1 MANDSH
7 TENGHHKQHKK
18 HGGKK
23 SHGAK
28 QQYATEYI
36 DADEPSTSVPDIF
49 GRIASLPLV
58 YDSVNTVS
66 YYVKS
71 APYSDYV
78 IDKSLNT
85 FSTVQKITQ
94 PYVEPIHKHLQPHI
108 QKADK
113 YAVQALD
120 NIEQKYPIVR
130 QPTSEILDSV
140 TKPPLQYYADV
151 KKTVEI
157 KVAEPAAQTASA
169 LAKSANQRAT
179 VIVDGVEAVVDR
191 WLPSEAKANGYESHA
206 DGDLNQVVRLYDITT
221 SLPTRVSI
229 LVNAQL
235 DQHHIPHTA
244 EDFVK
249 IRDASAL
256 LRQTTERIEYLN
268 SQLSNWVAVSKQLA
282 TEKIPTSINQ
292 KVVEA
297 RTKLVTGF
305 DTTVTTVAAN
315 ENIQLFTA
323 KILAELEKTSE
334 YVKLHGPTL
343 PEFIQ
348 ERLNPLFNFVNNQYQ
363 LVSVELK
370 RTDALPSEKA
380 ANVLTITQ
388 QQVLPLLKKSLDDF
402 ACQIRS
408 YQQQY
413 YAESERVLDGFK
425 TSLKGLGV
433 PVK

>member
-1 MANDSH
+1 MTNNAHN
-7 TENGHHKQHKK
+7 ENGHHKQHKNK
-18 HGGKK
+18 HGSKK
-23 SHGAK
+23 QNGDSKH
-28 QQYATEYI
+28 QSEYI
-36 DADEPSTSVPDIF
+36 DESSTTSVDIF

-58 YDSVNTVS
+58 YDSVNTLS

-85 FSTVQKITQ
+85 FSAVQKYAE
-94 PYVEPIHKHLQPHI
+94 PYVEPVHLRLQPHI

-113 YAVQALD
+113 YAVKALD
-120 NIEQKYPIVR
+120 NIEQMYPIVR

-157 KVAEPAAQTASA
+157 KVAEPAAQTATA
-169 LAKSANQRAT
+169 LAKSANQRAS

-191 WLPSEAKANGYESHA
+191 WLPGSTNSAASSE
-206 DGDLNQVVRLYDITT
+206 GDLNQVMRLYDITT

-229 LVNAQL
+229 LVNTQL
-235 DQHHIPHTA
+235 DNHNIPHTT
-244 EDFVK
+244 EDFVR
-249 IRDASAL
+249 IRDASVL
-256 LRQTTERIEYLN
+256 LRQTTERIEQLN
-268 SQLSNWVAVSKQLA
+268 SQLSSLVVASKQLA
-282 TEKIPTSINQ
+282 TEKIPAGINQ

-297 RTKLVTGF
+297 RTKLVDGF
-305 DTTVTTVAAN
+305 DNTVNTVAAN
-315 ENIQLFTA
+315 EKIQFLTG
-323 KILAELEKTSE
+323 KLLIELEKTTE

-343 PEFIQ
+343 PSYIQ
-348 ERLNPLFNFVNNQYQ
+348 ERLNPLFSFVNNQYQ
-363 LVSVELK
+363 LVSIELK
-370 RTDALPSEKA
+370 RTDILPSEKA
-380 ANVLTITQ
+380 ANVLAVTQ

-402 ACQIRS
+402 ASHIRS

-413 YAESERVLDGFK
+413 YTESERVLDGFK

>member
-1 MANDSH
+1 MANDAH

-23 SHGAK
+23 PNGVSK
-28 QQYATEYI
+28 QHASEHEQ
-36 DADEPSTSVPDIF
+36 PSTSIDIF
-49 GRIASLPLV
+49 GRIAAIPLV
-58 YDSVNTVS
+58 SDGVN
-66 YYVKS
+66 YVKS
-71 APYSDYV
+71 APYTGYV
-78 IDKSLNT
+78 IDKSINT
-85 FSTVQKITQ
+85 ISVVHKYAQ
-94 PYVEPIHKHLQPHI
+94 PYVDPVHQRLQPHI
-108 QKADK
+108 QLADK
-113 YAVQALD
+113 YAIKALD

-157 KVAEPAAQTASA
+157 KVAEPAAQTATA

-179 VIVDGVEAVVDR
+179 YIVDNVEAVINHL
-191 WLPSEAKANGYESHA
+191 LPTDATTTGSTSE
-206 DGDLNQVVRLYDITT
+206 GDLNQVMRLYDITA
-221 SLPTRVSI
+221 SLPTRVST
-229 LVNAQL
+229 LVNDKL

-244 EDFVK
+244 EDFAK
-249 IRDASAL
+249 IKDASAL

-268 SQLSNWVAVSKQLA
+268 SQLTEWVVVSKQLA

-297 RTKLVTGF
+297 RAKLVDGF

-315 ENIQLFTA
+315 EKIQQFTTTL
-323 KILAELEKTSE
+323 LAELEKTSE
-334 YVKLHGPTL
+334 YIKLHGPSL
-343 PEFIQ
+343 PGFIQ
-348 ERLNPLFNFVNNQYQ
+348 ERLNPLFNFVHNQYQ
-363 LVSVELK
+363 LVAVELK
-370 RTDALPSEKA
+370 RSDVLPSEKA
-380 ANVLTITQ
+380 ANVLAITQ
-388 QQVLPLLKKSLDDF
+388 EQVLPLLKKSLDDF
-402 ACQIRS
+402 AGHIRS

>member
-1 MANDSH
+1 MTNDSH

-23 SHGAK
+23 SHK
-28 QQYATEYI
+28 QYATEYI
-36 DADEPSTSVPDIF
+36 EVDEPSTSVPDIF

-58 YDSVNTVS
+58 HDSVNTMS
-66 YYVKS
+66 YYVKA

-78 IDKSLNT
+78 IDKSLYT

-94 PYVEPIHKHLQPHI
+94 PYVEPLHKHLQPHI

-113 YAVQALD
+113 FAVQALD

-140 TKPPLQYYADV
+140 TGPPLQYYADV

-191 WLPSEAKANGYESHA
+191 WLPSNGSATPA
-206 DGDLNQVVRLYDITT
+206 DGDLNQVMRLYDITT

-244 EDFVK
+244 EDFAK
-249 IRDASAL
+249 IKDASVL
-256 LRQTTERIEYLN
+256 LRQTTERIEFLN
-268 SQLSNWVAVSKQLA
+268 SQLSNWVSVSKQLA
-282 TEKIPTSINQ
+282 TEKIPAGINQ

-305 DTTVTTVAAN
+305 DSTVTTVAAN

-348 ERLNPLFNFVNNQYQ
+348 ERLNPLFTFVNNQYQ

-370 RTDALPSEKA
+370 RTDVLPSEKA
-380 ANVLTITQ
+380 VNVLAITQ
-388 QQVLPLLKKSLDDF
+388 QQVVPLLKKSLDDF

-413 YAESERVLDGFK
+413 FAESERVLDGFK